1 MIRRPPRSTLFPY
14 TTLFRSAQ
22 RGERIGVATNNVAE
36 YRGLIAGLELYR
48 EYAEGADLEVRLDSK
63 LVVEQMAGN
72 WKIKHPSMRPLA
84 VEANKLAPFGTRFV
98 WVDRKSVV

>member
-36 YRGLIAGLELYR
+36 YRGLIAGLELYHQ
-48 EYAEGADLEVRLDSK
+48 YAEGADLECRLDSK
-63 LVVEQMAGN
+63 L
-72 WKIKHPSMRPLA
+72 
-84 VEANKLAPFGTRFV
+84 
-98 WVDRKSVV
+98 DRKSTRLNSSHANISYAVFCLKKKKEIERRMEPRQLTRR